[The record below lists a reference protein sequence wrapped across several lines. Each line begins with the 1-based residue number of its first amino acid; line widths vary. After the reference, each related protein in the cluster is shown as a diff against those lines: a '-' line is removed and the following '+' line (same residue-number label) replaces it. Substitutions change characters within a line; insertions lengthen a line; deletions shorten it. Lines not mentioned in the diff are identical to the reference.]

1 MRAPQRLSSPAQPP
15 AQPRAAD
22 VQPDGRA
29 GFGALR
35 AELHARCADE
45 DLAALWAGL
54 KLGERKAI
62 AASAG
67 LHPRDAEAAIAALNQ
82 VERDAIRAA
91 IGRMSRYAQ
100 ALHACLGSQRC
111 HAQPNA
117 RPPHPSRALAANARR
132 ALDRGDTPGA
142 RHWLGLI
149 ERGEP

>member
-1 MRAPQRLSSPAQPP
+1 MRAPQRLSSPVQPP
-15 AQPRAAD
+15 AD

-67 LHPRDAEAAIAALNQ
+67 LHPRDAEAAIAALSQ

-100 ALHACLGSQRC
+100 ALHACLGSQ
-111 HAQPNA
+111 PNA
-117 RPPHPSRALAANARR
+117 RQPHPSRALAANARR

>member
-1 MRAPQRLSSPAQPP
+1 MRAPESTSLSAQPP
-15 AQPRAAD
+15 AAD

-62 AASAG
+62 VASAG
-67 LHPRDAEAAIAALNQ
+67 LHPRDAEAAIAALDRF
-82 VERDAIRAA
+82 ERRAIRAA

-100 ALHACLGSQRC
+100 ALHASLRGQRS
-111 HAQPNA
+111 A
-117 RPPHPSRALAANARR
+117 PHPSRALATNARR
-132 ALDRGDTPGA
+132 ALDRGDIPGA